1 MKVESQ
7 FYDSTG
13 TALTRDQEAQGLL
26 KASLFQTVLLADAL
40 ALGIIGSVLLI
51 LAPWL
56 TRSFFKFVSRRFIRI
71 IFSDP
76 YTQNLFEGYTA
87 LKKFGVQWVFEN
99 ELRAQNGRALEKP
112 IGTGR
117 SFPHFDGL
125 LLSPPPLRRRPLDLT
140 EPVSVHVVIGKKAK
154 KPLRLSM
161 PILVSAMGYGVAL
174 RKPIVQAIALG
185 TAQVGTACNVG
196 QGPAIEEWALAD
208 KLVVQ
213 YHRAPWGPNEHILR
227 RADMIEIRLGQGANV
242 GSGTFVPGKGLDRAT
257 RRDLGL
263 APFEVGYIPAGH
275 PEVERMLWFRT
286 LISKL
291 RKIGGGVPIAV
302 KIAASHFIEQ
312 DLEWIVK
319 AGADVVVLD
328 GAQGGTHSSPG
339 ILVDDFGIPTLSAL
353 CRATKFL
360 RTHGYSDRVD
370 LIVSGGI
377 RTPGDVMKAL
387 CLGASAVYMGTA
399 ALFAVV
405 HTQLTGA
412 LPFEPPTQV
421 AWAHAEMPTKF
432 DVEGGAKSLS
442 RFLQACADEIGIGLR
457 ALGKSS
463 VEELDEEDLVAWQ
476 PEVARITGRPLV

>member
-1 MKVESQ
+1 MLK
-7 FYDSTG
+7 TG
-13 TALTRDQEAQGLL
+13 
-26 KASLFQTVLLADAL
+26 LFETVLIADVFTLGSAAL
-40 ALGIIGSVLLI
+40 LLVI
-51 LAPWL
+51 LAPWIIRFL
-56 TRSFFKFVSRRFIRI
+56 LKSLSRRLIRVL
-71 IFSDP
+71 FSDP
-76 YTQNLFEGYTA
+76 YTQNLLEGYTA
-87 LKKFGVQWVFEN
+87 LRKFGVQWTLEN
-99 ELRAQNGRALEKP
+99 ELRAQSGKALEKP

-117 SFPHFDGL
+117 PFPHFDGL

-174 RKPIVQAIALG
+174 RKPIVHAIALG
-185 TAQVGTACNVG
+185 TAKVGTACNVG
-196 QGPAIEEWALAD
+196 QGPAIEEWAFAD

-213 YHRAPWGPNEHILR
+213 YYRAPWGPDEHMLR
-227 RADMIEIRLGQGANV
+227 RADMIEIRLGQGASV
-242 GSGTFVPGKGLDRAT
+242 GSGTFVPGEELDRAT

-263 APFEVGYIPAGH
+263 ATCEVGYILAGL
-275 PEVERMLWFRT
+275 PEVERMFWFRT

-339 ILVDDFGIPTLSAL
+339 ILVDDFGVPTLSAL